1 MLDEKNLPVYFAKRQ
16 QMRQRGLV
24 VQVPQ
29 KEAENAT
36 VRDWGEEDMV
46 ESFREYGKA
55 MNAFS

>member
-1 MLDEKNLPVYFAKRQ
+1 
-16 QMRQRGLV
+16 MRQRGLV